1 MPDRVHSS
9 NIQVFINENRIP
21 AINSL
26 SVNTS
31 KNLQD
36 ITRLGVSHISD
47 KVLGANQTSQIQL
60 GILLTTGA
68 TGVDP
73 FYTFQEQG
81 SGFLSTGKF
90 KFELKDTV
98 GVTSITE
105 ASMTSYSLNG
115 SVGELVNG
123 STTYEGNAATFT
135 SAGALSLTDG
145 TDVNFGGFFR
155 PQDIQ
160 ITTTD
165 SVEGMDS
172 SALHIQNFS
181 LSVDLSRT
189 PVTRLGSRT
198 PRFRYPELPSAGTL
212 NFEAIKNKITGVD
225 LSNLVCDSGVI
236 KIELKDIDGDSVM
249 DFTTSGC
256 CLESVDESTS
266 LDDNTTVSFSYYFP
280 ILK

>member
-36 ITRLGVSHISD
+36 IARLGVSHISD

-135 SAGALSLTDG
+135 SAGALSLSDG
-145 TDVNFGGFFR
+145 TDDNFGGFFR

-165 SVEGMDS
+165 SVEGMNS